1 VTESRSLEQHFRI
14 HTSLID
20 RSTVP
25 EKKTE
30 TVSERITEF
39 KKIKFLKP
47 LNAWLGSCTYTC
59 GIRKHDLLVPLNKSC
74 KNYRDV

>member
-1 VTESRSLEQHFRI
+1 MIDSRSLEQHFRI

-25 EKKTE
+25 EKKKTE
-30 TVSERITEF
+30 TVSEKITEF

-47 LNAWLGSCTYTC
+47 VNAWLGSCCTYKET
-59 GIRKHDLLVPLNKSC
+59 
-74 KNYRDV
+74 